1 MNHNSPLPPA
11 GPLAAAGVDD
21 DYVETHLQDGVAL
34 LSMAGPNGNRLGPDL
49 VAALA
54 AAVTAALADGG
65 VRALVITGRGADFCA
80 GAWTDLPPP
89 GPDVPTIPPVLAQL
103 AALCLTLENCPKPVV
118 CALHGRVASGGWALA
133 LAARARL
140 CDARAQFSFPETRV
154 GRLPPGNGTVR
165 LAWQIGAAQALAL
178 LQAAAPLDAAGALA
192 LGLVDRVVDED
203 LVPQAIARAEALAL
217 APLPP
222 GDAARPGLHDAGGF
236 RAAVTGAR
244 AVLRAPLPPHR
255 RAEGL
260 LVDALEGAQLLPP
273 DQALAFDLVRAQD
286 AAVEPAA
293 RALAH
298 LARATRRALDMP
310 ETRGA
315 AAPPPVTPM
324 AAALSP
330 ALAARLVPGALH
342 GGRRVVLFDPQHD
355 PLAETLEAVAAA
367 QLDRVR
373 SGRLTEAQSEA
384 DWQRLSGRMTPDPEQ
399 PPTLALSDAE
409 HAPWLAGLF
418 PPTVPLVLW
427 SPRGQGLP
435 AGLTP
440 ARCIE
445 LVPAPGSTPRVC
457 ELVVHDAT
465 APETVRHAA
474 ALAMALRITP
484 LRAGGAPWI
493 ARVAQAVTH
502 AATRLR
508 ALGIDTATLT
518 ATGLVPAAL
527 AEGPVADTAQP
538 LPLPADR
545 LLLLAAINA
554 GARLL
559 ESGAALRP
567 SDIDLGLVLGAGWPS
582 WRGGPMAEGDTI
594 GALVLRHELRRAS
607 ALAPDL
613 WTPEPMLDEMIRNGW
628 RFDDL
633 NTG

>member
-1 MNHNSPLPPA
+1 VNHNPPLPPA
-11 GPLAAAGVDD
+11 GPLAATGADD
-21 DYVETHLQDGVAL
+21 SYVETHLQNGVAVV
-34 LSMAGPNGNRLGPDL
+34 SMAGSEGNRLGPDL

-54 AAVTAALADGG
+54 AAVAAGLADGG

-80 GAWTDLPPP
+80 GPWTDLPPP
-89 GPDVPTIPPVLAQL
+89 GPDVPTIPPVLVQL
-103 AALCLTLENCPKPVV
+103 ATLCLTLEDSPKPVV

-140 CDARAQFSFPETRV
+140 CDARAQFSFPEPRV
-154 GRLPPGNGTVR
+154 GRLPPGNGAVR
-165 LAWQIGAAQALAL
+165 LAWRVGAARALAL
-178 LQAAAPLDAAGALA
+178 LRAAQPLDAAGALA
-192 LGLVDRVVDED
+192 LGLVDRVVDEG
-203 LVPQAIARAEALAL
+203 LLPQAIARAEALAL
-217 APLPP
+217 APPP
-222 GDAARPGLHDAGGF
+222 AETAHPGLHDAVGF

-244 AVLRAPLPPHR
+244 VALPTPLPTHR

-260 LVDALEGAQLLPP
+260 LLDALEGAQLLPP
-273 DQALAFDLVRAQD
+273 DQALAFDLVRTQD
-286 AAVEPAA
+286 AAVDPAA

-310 ETRGA
+310 ETRA
-315 AAPPPVTPM
+315 ASAPPPVTPM

-330 ALAARLVPGALH
+330 ALAARLVPGALQ
-342 GGRRVVLFDPQHD
+342 GGQRVVLFDPQHA

-373 SGRLTEAQSEA
+373 DGRLTQAQSEA
-384 DWQRLSGRMTPDPEQ
+384 DWRRLSGRMTTDPAQ
-399 PPTLALSDAE
+399 PPTVALTDAG
-409 HAPWLAGLF
+409 HAAWLAGLL
-418 PPTVPLVLW
+418 PPATPLVLW

-435 AGLTP
+435 AGLDP
-440 ARCIE
+440 ARSIE
-445 LVPAPGSTPRVC
+445 LVPAPGAAPRVC

-474 ALAMALRITP
+474 ALAMALRMTP
-484 LRAGGAPWI
+484 VRAGGAPWI
-493 ARVAQAVTH
+493 VRMVQAVAR
-502 AATRLR
+502 AAARLR
-508 ALGIDTATLT
+508 ALGVGTATLT
-518 ATGLVPAAL
+518 AGGLVPPAL
-527 AEGPVADTAQP
+527 AEGAVAERATP

-545 LLLLAAINA
+545 LILLAALNT

-567 SDIDLGLVLGAGWPS
+567 SDIDLGLVLGVGWPS

-594 GALVLRHELRRAS
+594 GALVLRHELRQAA

-628 RFDDL
+628 RFEDL